1 MIRDSSTT
9 SGYVLSIKEVTKVV
23 RYLINYSKETNEFTF
38 GNLKFES
45 LEAVLEYYSQGRSS
59 ACFLVKPAP
68 KERLL
73 ALYDFAGEKKEDL
86 PLSKGDMVAFIIQ
99 KKDWILCSFSDGRR
113 GWVPANHLAP
123 YKAELLASLKVA
135 SENLNN
141 MSYCSLCGI
150 LGVPVDAKVVRLRQ
164 PSIFQANQLEIQ
176 EGDAVRVERI
186 HTDGN
191 CEIWHERLQCLEMSV
206 FPRLGKLIAS
216 RTALFVCDIQEKFRP
231 SISHFDAVV
240 SVSGRLIAAAKKLE
254 MPIVVTEMYPKGLGQ
269 TVEDLGDLSGIP
281 VIPKLSFSM
290 ITKELESM
298 IDLKKDVDSVILC
311 GIETHVCVQ
320 RTALELLERGIDV
333 HCVAD
338 AVSSRSMVDRIFALE
353 RMRQSGVFVT
363 TSESIILGLVD
374 GSEHP
379 LFKSLQKLIIPKAPD
394 SGLLSLKDEE
404 HKP

>member
-1 MIRDSSTT
+1 SGGPGVVLFVREVSTASNFRNPHHFFKSSTCPMDGPMISPDAVWYFGEISREKTNEILLNQPVGTFLIRDSSTT

-99 KKDWILCSFSDGRR
+99 KKDWVLCSFSDGRR

-164 PSIFQANQLEIQ
+164 PSIFQANHLEIQ

-186 HTDGN
+186 QTDGN
-191 CEIWHERLQCLEMSV
+191 CEIWHERLQCRGFAPINYL
-206 FPRLGKLIAS
+206 
-216 RTALFVCDIQEKFRP
+216 
-231 SISHFDAVV
+231 HFEAV
-240 SVSGRLIAAAKKLE
+240 
-254 MPIVVTEMYPKGLGQ
+254 
-269 TVEDLGDLSGIP
+269 
-281 VIPKLSFSM
+281 
-290 ITKELESM
+290 
-298 IDLKKDVDSVILC
+298 
-311 GIETHVCVQ
+311 
-320 RTALELLERGIDV
+320 
-333 HCVAD
+333 
-338 AVSSRSMVDRIFALE
+338 
-353 RMRQSGVFVT
+353 
-363 TSESIILGLVD
+363 
-374 GSEHP
+374 
-379 LFKSLQKLIIPKAPD
+379 
-394 SGLLSLKDEE
+394 
-404 HKP
+404 